1 MTTTDRKH
9 YEMLIG
15 GERVDAD
22 EVFEIVSPA
31 TEELVA
37 TVARG
42 SVEHAD
48 RAVEAARRAHE

>member
-9 YEMLIG
+9 YQMLIG

-31 TEELVA
+31 IQTTGGTLTTQA
-37 TVARG
+37 TAPRNLG
-42 SVEHAD
+42 FDH
-48 RAVEAARRAHE
+48 